1 MDSKSE
7 IRCDHFT
14 GGEVMN
20 LPLNFF
26 EGSDEEIINGVRQQK
41 EKQVLW

>member
-7 IRCDHFT
+7 IQDHLI

-20 LPLNFF
+20 LRLKFI
-26 EGSDEEIINGVRQQK
+26 EGSDEEIING
-41 EKQVLW
+41 